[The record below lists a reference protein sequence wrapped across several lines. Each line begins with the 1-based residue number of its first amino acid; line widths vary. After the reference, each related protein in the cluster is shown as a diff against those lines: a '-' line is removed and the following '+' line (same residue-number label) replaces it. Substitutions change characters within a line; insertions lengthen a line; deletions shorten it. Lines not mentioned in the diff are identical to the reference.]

1 MTHLSTRRKGKK
13 VSIPLVV
20 ASERGAAQ
28 TDPRGSLRALRG
40 RGCRASM
47 VAPQSDRG
55 VTNRAGSR
63 MVQESPTVEGYSPVG
78 ETRATLSLVPE

>member
-20 ASERGAAQ
+20 ASERGTAQ

-40 RGCRASM
+40 RGCRTDV
-47 VAPQSDRG
+47 VAPQRG
-55 VTNRAGSR
+55 RRVTNRAGSR
-63 MVQESPTVEGYSPVG
+63 MAQESPTVEGNSPVD
-78 ETRATLSLVPE
+78 ETRATLRSVPE